1 MKNSRKR
8 LRALRILAVRHGL
21 DLSNDTNGTIYL
33 AMRERG
39 IAGTLQYR
47 VGRCDDDNTRRGQDP
62 GKRTA
67 ANQVGR
73 CAGFAKLLTIIGA
86 VLCITPLWPIGLCLA
101 AVGLFFWP
109 VTHAVEPLEVQA
121 IAEAEASGGGCGWLV
136 VAIVII
142 VFAGVLFMA
151 VAGAVVGVG
160 DGKTNTE
167 VCSGGANSVALRAAR
182 AHQR

>member
-1 MKNSRKR
+1 M
-8 LRALRILAVRHGL
+8 
-21 DLSNDTNGTIYL
+21 TT
-33 AMRERG
+33 
-39 IAGTLQYR
+39 R
-47 VGRCDDDNTRRGQDP
+47 VEGKIQAKEQQPTRSGDAR
-62 GKRTA
+62 
-67 ANQVGR
+67 
-73 CAGFAKLLTIIGA
+73 GFAKLLTIIGA

-151 VAGAVVGVG
+151 VAGAVVGG
-160 DGKTNTE
+160 W
-167 VCSGGANSVALRAAR
+167 
-182 AHQR
+182 